1 MHIQGRVALV
11 TGASRGIGRGLVRV
25 LAEDGARLALVA
37 RDPGRLDEVAASLA
51 GTGAEVLAL
60 AGDVGDDEDARRM
73 VGAAEE
79 RFGRVDML
87 VNNAAVL
94 LTRGPLVDLPAEEW
108 AETLRVNV
116 LGTVNMIRHVLP
128 GMEQRGDGVIL
139 NLSSGWGRFADAD
152 VGPYC
157 ASKFAVEAIS
167 QSLAKEV
174 VPGVTVFA
182 LNPGVVATD
191 MLATAF
197 GGDVSAYPTPES
209 LAPRWRRLLA
219 DVQPDWNGTS
229 LDLQP
234 GSSMNAG

>member
-1 MHIQGRVALV
+1 MEIQGCVAIV
-11 TGASRGIGRGLVRV
+11 TGSSRGIGRGLAAT
-25 LAEDGARLALVA
+25 LAEAGARL
-37 RDPGRLDEVAASLA
+37 
-51 GTGAEVLAL
+51 VLASRSEEAL
-60 AGDVGDDEDARRM
+60 DAVRAELASRGADVLAVAGDVGVDADARRI
-73 VGAAEE
+73 VRAAEE
-79 RFGRVDML
+79 AHGRVDLL

-94 LTRGPLVDLPAEEW
+94 LTRGPLRDLPPEEW

-128 GMEQRGDGVIL
+128 GMERRGAGVIL

-157 ASKFAVEAIS
+157 ASKFAVEALT
-167 QSLAKEV
+167 QSLAREV
-174 VPGVTVFA
+174 AAGVTVFA

-209 LAPRWRRLLA
+209 LAPRWRSLLE
-219 DVQPDWNGTS
+219 DIQPDWNGTS
-229 LDLQP
+229 LDL
-234 GSSMNAG
+234 